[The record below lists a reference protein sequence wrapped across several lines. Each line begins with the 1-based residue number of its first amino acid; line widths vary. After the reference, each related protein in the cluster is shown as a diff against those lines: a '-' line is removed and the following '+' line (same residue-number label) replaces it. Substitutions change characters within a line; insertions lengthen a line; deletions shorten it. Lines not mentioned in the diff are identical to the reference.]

1 LSIFIFIGFKLL
13 LNWKA
18 KSLNMSFGV
27 DTLGGLSEKLKQ
39 LVNETQEHYESF
51 IDDAQLYKKGKIGD
65 KEFFGKIAKF
75 MISLSA
81 LNFLSIR
88 VVLEMKSAVDKGTSL
103 KSPTGGIAQPSSG
116 SGFGVNS
123 FVDSGGSIGGNPPSD
138 NDQYLL
144 PEPNQQSEPTF
155 RPVDITIKR
164 ESNQDSKK
172 NCPKCKSSIPTT
184 AKFCPKCG
192 NSQ

>member
-1 LSIFIFIGFKLL
+1 
-13 LNWKA
+13 
-18 KSLNMSFGV
+18 MSFGV

-39 LVNETQEHYESF
+39 LVNETQDNYESF
-51 IDDAQLYKKGKIGD
+51 INDAQLYKKGKIGD

-88 VVLEMKSAVDKGTSL
+88 VVLEMKSAVDKGSSL
-103 KSPTGGIAQPSSG
+103 KNPTGGIAQPSSG

-123 FVDSGGSIGGNPPSD
+123 FVDSGGSIGGNQPSE

-144 PEPNQQSEPTF
+144 PEPDQLSEPKF
-155 RPVDITIKR
+155 RPVDITIR
-164 ESNQDSKK
+164 PEANQNSKK
-172 NCPKCKSSIPTT
+172 NCISCKSSIPGA

>member
-1 LSIFIFIGFKLL
+1 
-13 LNWKA
+13 
-18 KSLNMSFGV
+18 MSFGV

-39 LVNETQEHYESF
+39 LVNETQDHYESF

-65 KEFFGKIAKF
+65 KEFFAKIAKF

-88 VVLEMKSAVDKGTSL
+88 VILEMKSAVDKGTSL

-123 FVDSGGSIGGNPPSD
+123 FVDSGGSIGGNQPSG

-144 PEPNQQSEPTF
+144 PEPNQLSEPTF
-155 RPVDITIKR
+155 RPVDITINR
-164 ESNQDSKK
+164 EYNQDSKK
-172 NCPKCKSSIPTT
+172 NCVNCKSSIPIT

>member
-1 LSIFIFIGFKLL
+1 
-13 LNWKA
+13 
-18 KSLNMSFGV
+18 
-27 DTLGGLSEKLKQ
+27 
-39 LVNETQEHYESF
+39 
-51 IDDAQLYKKGKIGD
+51 
-65 KEFFGKIAKF
+65 

-88 VVLEMKSAVDKGTSL
+88 VVLEMKSAVDKGSSL
-103 KSPTGGIAQPSSG
+103 KNPTGGMAQPSSG

-123 FVDSGGSIGGNPPSD
+123 FVDSGGSIGGNQPSD

-144 PEPNQQSEPTF
+144 PEPEQLSEPTF

-164 ESNQDSKK
+164 DANHDSKK
-172 NCPKCKSSIPTT
+172 NCISCKSSIPVT

>member
-1 LSIFIFIGFKLL
+1 
-13 LNWKA
+13 
-18 KSLNMSFGV
+18 MSFGV

-88 VVLEMKSAVDKGTSL
+88 VVLEMKSAVDKGSSL
-103 KSPTGGIAQPSSG
+103 KNPTGGMAQPSSG

-123 FVDSGGSIGGNPPSD
+123 FVGSGGSIGGDQRSD

-144 PEPNQQSEPTF
+144 PEPEQLNEPKF

-164 ESNQDSKK
+164 DANQESKK
-172 NCPKCKSSIPTT
+172 NCINCKSSIPVT

>member
-1 LSIFIFIGFKLL
+1 
-13 LNWKA
+13 
-18 KSLNMSFGV
+18 MSFGV

-88 VVLEMKSAVDKGTSL
+88 VVLEMKSAVDKGSSL
-103 KSPTGGIAQPSSG
+103 KNPTGGVAQPSSG

-123 FVDSGGSIGGNPPSD
+123 FVDSGGSIGGNQPSD

-144 PEPNQQSEPTF
+144 PEPEQLSEPRL
-155 RPVDITIKR
+155 RPVDITIKP
-164 ESNQDSKK
+164 EVNQDSKK
-172 NCPKCKSSIPTT
+172 NCISCESSISVT

>member
-1 LSIFIFIGFKLL
+1 
-13 LNWKA
+13 
-18 KSLNMSFGV
+18 MSFGV

-39 LVNETQEHYESF
+39 LVNETQNHYESF

-88 VVLEMKSAVDKGTSL
+88 VVLEMKSAVDKGSSM

-116 SGFGVNS
+116 SGFGVNA
-123 FVDSGGSIGGNPPSD
+123 FVDSGGSIKSGSSE

-144 PEPNQQSEPTF
+144 PQPDQLIEPTLK
-155 RPVDITIKR
+155 PVDITIKP
-164 ESNQDSKK
+164 EGKKQTSNK
-172 NCPKCKSSIPTT
+172 NCIHCNSSISLA

>member
-1 LSIFIFIGFKLL
+1 
-13 LNWKA
+13 
-18 KSLNMSFGV
+18 MSFGV

-39 LVNETQEHYESF
+39 LVDETQEHYESF
-51 IDDAQLYKKGKIGD
+51 IGDAQLYKKGKIGD
-65 KEFFGKIAKF
+65 KEFFGKIGKF

-88 VVLEMKSAVDKGTSL
+88 VILEMKSAVDKGSSL

-123 FVDSGGSIGGNPPSD
+123 FVDSGGNIGGNQPSD
-138 NDQYLL
+138 NAQYLL
-144 PEPNQQSEPTF
+144 PEPDQLNEPKF
-155 RPVDITIKR
+155 RPVDITIKP
-164 ESNQDSKK
+164 EENQDSKK
-172 NCPKCKSSIPTT
+172 NCVKCKSSIPFT

>member
-1 LSIFIFIGFKLL
+1 
-13 LNWKA
+13 
-18 KSLNMSFGV
+18 MSFGV

-39 LVNETQEHYESF
+39 LVDETQEHYESF
-51 IDDAQLYKKGKIGD
+51 IGDAQLYKKGKIGD
-65 KEFFGKIAKF
+65 KEFFAKIAKF

-88 VVLEMKSAVDKGTSL
+88 VILEIKSAVDKGSSL

-123 FVDSGGSIGGNPPSD
+123 FVDSGGSIGGNQPSD
-138 NDQYLL
+138 NAQYLL
-144 PEPNQQSEPTF
+144 PEPDQLNEPKF
-155 RPVDITIKR
+155 RPVDITIKP
-164 ESNQDSKK
+164 EVNQDSKK
-172 NCPKCKSSIPTT
+172 NCVNCKSSIPVT

>member
-1 LSIFIFIGFKLL
+1 
-13 LNWKA
+13 
-18 KSLNMSFGV
+18 MSFGV

-39 LVNETQEHYESF
+39 LVNETQDHYESF

-65 KEFFGKIAKF
+65 KEFFAKIAKF

-88 VVLEMKSAVDKGTSL
+88 VILEMKSAVDKGSSL

-123 FVDSGGSIGGNPPSD
+123 FVDSGGSIGGNQSSD

-144 PEPNQQSEPTF
+144 PEPNQLSEPTF

-164 ESNQDSKK
+164 ESNQASKK
-172 NCPKCKSSIPTT
+172 NCVNCKSSIPIT

>member
-1 LSIFIFIGFKLL
+1 
-13 LNWKA
+13 
-18 KSLNMSFGV
+18 MSFGV

-39 LVNETQEHYESF
+39 LVNETQNHYESF
-51 IDDAQLYKKGKIGD
+51 IDDSQLYKKGKIGE

-81 LNFLSIR
+81 LNFLAIR
-88 VVLEMKSAVDKGTSL
+88 VLLEMKSATDKGSSI
-103 KSPTGGIAQPSSG
+103 KNPTGGIAEPTPST
-116 SGFGVNS
+116 GFGVNS
-123 FVDSGGSIGGNPPSD
+123 FVDSGGSIGGSSSD

-144 PEPNQQSEPTF
+144 PEPELQTEPKF
-155 RPVDITIKR
+155 KPVDIIIRPEDK
-164 ESNQDSKK
+164 NQNSKK
-172 NCPKCKSSIPTT
+172 ICIKCKSSIPVA

>member
-1 LSIFIFIGFKLL
+1 
-13 LNWKA
+13 
-18 KSLNMSFGV
+18 MSFGV

-51 IDDAQLYKKGKIGD
+51 IGDAQLYKKGKIGD
-65 KEFFGKIAKF
+65 KEFFAKIAKF

-88 VVLEMKSAVDKGTSL
+88 VLLEIKSAVDKGSSL

-123 FVDSGGSIGGNPPSD
+123 FVDSGGSIGGNKQSD
-138 NDQYLL
+138 NAQYLL
-144 PEPNQQSEPTF
+144 PEPDQLNEPKF
-155 RPVDITIKR
+155 KPVDITIVP
-164 ESNQDSKK
+164 EVNQDLKK
-172 NCPKCKSSIPTT
+172 NCVNCKSSIPVT

>member
-1 LSIFIFIGFKLL
+1 
-13 LNWKA
+13 
-18 KSLNMSFGV
+18 MSFGV

-39 LVNETQEHYESF
+39 LVDETQEHYESF
-51 IDDAQLYKKGKIGD
+51 IGDAQLYKKGKIGD
-65 KEFFGKIAKF
+65 KEFFGKIGKF

-88 VVLEMKSAVDKGTSL
+88 VILEMKSAVDKGSSL

-123 FVDSGGSIGGNPPSD
+123 FVDSGGNIGGNQPSD
-138 NDQYLL
+138 NAQYLL
-144 PEPNQQSEPTF
+144 PEPDQLNEPKF
-155 RPVDITIKR
+155 RPVDITIKP
-164 ESNQDSKK
+164 EENQDSKK
-172 NCPKCKSSIPTT
+172 NCVKCQSSISVT